1 MKRQEPRRSLGGGG
15 LLWRNFALIRQLES
29 RRALHCLTGKMPMTT
44 PILSLNK
51 VSKFYNQAGQD
62 VVVLHDV
69 TVRFEYG
76 KTYAVTGV
84 SGSGKSTLIHILAG
98 LDVPTTGA
106 VLFNGVDIN
115 QLSHA
120 QKASF
125 LNTSIG
131 LAFQYPYLIKELS
144 VLENVKIKGMIAG
157 IPKDACTAQ
166 AQDLLHK
173 VGLEDRVGY
182 YPGQLSGGQQQRV
195 ALARALMN
203 NPSFL
208 ITDEPTANLDQQTG
222 QMIIDLIIAIQK
234 EKGMGVIISS
244 HDRYI
249 TERME
254 QVFVL
259 NNGLLIAQR

>member
-1 MKRQEPRRSLGGGG
+1 MST
-15 LLWRNFALIRQLES
+15 S
-29 RRALHCLTGKMPMTT
+29 T
-44 PILSLNK
+44 LSLNHIYK
-51 VSKFYNQAGQD
+51 SYAQAGQN
-62 VVVLHDV
+62 VLVLHDV
-69 TVRFEYG
+69 TVTFEYG

-84 SGSGKSTLIHILAG
+84 SGSGKSTMIHILAG
-98 LDVPTTGA
+98 LDLPTAGA
-106 VLFNGVDIN
+106 VLLNGVEIN
-115 QLSHA
+115 QLSDA

-144 VLENVKIKGMIAG
+144 VLENVMIKGMIAG
-157 IPKDACTAQ
+157 TPKDICVKQ
-166 AQDLLHK
+166 AQDLLHQ
-173 VGLEDRVGY
+173 VGLSDRQDY

-208 ITDEPTANLDQQTG
+208 IADEPTANLDQQTG
-222 QMIIDLIIAIQK
+222 QMIIDLIVSIQR

-244 HDRYI
+244 HDRYV

-254 QVFVL
+254 QVLKL